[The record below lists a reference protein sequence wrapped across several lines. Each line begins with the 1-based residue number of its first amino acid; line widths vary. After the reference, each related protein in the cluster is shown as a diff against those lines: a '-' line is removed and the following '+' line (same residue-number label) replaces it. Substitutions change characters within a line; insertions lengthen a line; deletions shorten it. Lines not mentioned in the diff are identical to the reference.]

1 MSGATREVTEGL
13 SALVAAAILLYVGFW
28 MHGKSQARQWQAY
41 LDRRLAGALAGRTL
55 WALAFVSFLAV
66 YREAFETVLFYEALA
81 VQAGPGGGVPLLA
94 GLAAAAGALLVL
106 GWLIVRG
113 SVRAAL
119 RPLLRHQRRAARAAL
134 RRPRGQGRRRAPGGG
149 MDRRS
154 RGALPEPAAAR
165 PLSEPPE
172 PPAAGR
178 PRRRHRVRLRL
189 HAPRRGARLVTLERG
204 EGPICGG
211 TAPSTARSTYRE
223 YASRAAFGRRLAAG
237 PFSSL

>member
-55 WALAFVSFLAV
+55 WALGL
-66 YREAFETVLFYEALA
+66 RVLPRR
-81 VQAGPGGGVPLLA
+81 VPRGVRDGPLLRGARRPGRA
-94 GLAAAAGALLVL
+94 GRRRSAPRRARRRGRSPPRARLAHRPRQRA
-106 GWLIVRG
+106 
-113 SVRAAL
+113 AAL

-189 HAPRRGARLVTLERG
+189 RAPRRGRARRER
-204 EGPICGG
+204 
-211 TAPSTARSTYRE
+211 
-223 YASRAAFGRRLAAG
+223 
-237 PFSSL
+237 